1 MTIME
6 VSLLTGFYPNQDD
19 LKQVT
24 QTPPTGFLSS
34 LSILPTWMQGGV
46 YSNQGSWVN
55 APSSL
60 LGDSLHGLNQIF
72 SLLGPQFPLL

>member
-24 QTPPTGFLSS
+24 QTPPSGFLSN
-34 LSILPTWMQGGV
+34 LSILPTWV
-46 YSNQGSWVN
+46 QGSVY
-55 APSSL
+55 
-60 LGDSLHGLNQIF
+60 
-72 SLLGPQFPLL
+72 